1 MLTFT
6 LNELAEMCAGEVQ
19 GDPAQKIIGAASLS
33 EAVSGEITFYAD
45 PRYLARLRKTRA
57 SAVFV
62 PLDFSEKTAAAQVRV
77 ANPSKAFE
85 QVVLKFAPKPIAFA
99 PGVHPSAVV
108 DPSAKFGKDVSVQ
121 PHAVIEANT
130 MIGDN
135 TVIGAGSFVGHETTI
150 GPSCLIYPN
159 VTIRERTRIGA
170 HVIIHSGAVIGADG
184 FGFEF
189 VDGRHKKIQQ
199 I

>member
-62 PLDFSEKTAAAQVRV
+62 PLDFSEKTPAAQVRV

-108 DPSAKFGKDVSVQ
+108 DPSAKFGKDVSRSEEHTSELQ
-121 PHAVIEANT
+121 
-130 MIGDN
+130 
-135 TVIGAGSFVGHETTI
+135 S
-150 GPSCLIYPN
+150 L
-159 VTIRERTRIGA
+159 
-170 HVIIHSGAVIGADG
+170 
-184 FGFEF
+184 
-189 VDGRHKKIQQ
+189 
-199 I
+199 